1 MGERKEESEL
11 LIELGEDR
19 FAELTFMH
27 LRNMWAVDGLYFLG
41 IEEQFG
47 TEAATQIDS
56 NVWKIMG
63 KIEGRKLKKFLS
75 LGEDLPSMIKGLK
88 YSGWAMDL
96 EDKVWD
102 YRDDGSILLKTVECR
117 IQNTRMKDGL
127 DVFPCKRVRWGFLK
141 AFAAVFNENIEV
153 ICNQCPPDELEEGR
167 WCEWIFKMKEGE

>member
-1 MGERKEESEL
+1 MGEREEEKNLLSE
-11 LIELGEDR
+11 IGEER

-47 TEAATQIDS
+47 TEAATQIDA

-63 KIEGRKLKKFLS
+63 KIEGRRLKKFLD
-75 LGEDLPSMIKGLK
+75 LGDNLPSMIKGLK

-96 EDKVWD
+96 EDKEWEELE
-102 YRDDGSILLKTVECR
+102 DGSILLRTVECR
-117 IQNTRMKDGL
+117 IQNTRKKDGL

-141 AFAAVFNENIEV
+141 AFAKVFNENIEV
-153 ICNQCPPDELEEGR
+153 ICNQCPPDELETGK
-167 WCEWIFKMKEGE
+167 WCEWVFKIKEE